1 MDLMKIEATSKA
13 VRRLFWDT
21 KGNVNITALTFVS
34 RSVFHNPN
42 FNKDVEAIEAV
53 ADGFQHHPLKL
64 FKNKSVSITRF
75 YNLPADDTTTDRRF
89 HITFNS

>member
-1 MDLMKIEATSKA
+1 MDLMKNKVTSKA

-34 RSVFHNPN
+34 RRTFFNPN
-42 FNKDVEAIEAV
+42 FNKDVEVIDAL
-53 ADGFQHHPLKL
+53 ADGFQHFPLKT
-64 FKNKSVSITRF
+64 FNNKSVSISRF

-89 HITFNS
+89 CITFN